1 MQYSH
6 NLNQKSF
13 SQTVSEIWKK
23 YQLPTN
29 SLDWKADRMPADAE
43 RVIARKKLKAMEK
56 LDHEMFRGDEDEPP
70 EPVDLD
76 AEGLP

>member
-1 MQYSH
+1 
-6 NLNQKSF
+6 
-13 SQTVSEIWKK
+13 
-23 YQLPTN
+23 
-29 SLDWKADRMPADAE
+29 MPADAE
-43 RVIARKKLKAMEK
+43 RVFARKKQKAMEK